1 MNPKKG
7 VNDFRFFDSN
17 CYITSCMA
25 FLRLFETLQQKFLS
39 EKTKKSSE
47 TAILF
52 IAIASFIIHLAI
64 FYLVDFG
71 ILSINGSLDLLNH
84 PIAAIY
90 TPFSFILLYEVY
102 LLIYYLPKS
111 FTTYIGKQYEIM
123 TLIVIRRLFKD
134 LSNLTLSPEW
144 FKIKYDLQFTYD
156 LITSVLM
163 FFLIYLFFLES
174 KKTPNTVALNESQI
188 GAISRFVKIKKAM
201 ATALV
206 PIFISLAIYSFISWS
221 IKIIYP
227 GESSINSFANINNI
241 FFEQFFT
248 ILIFADVFLL
258 LFSFFLTDEFH
269 KVIRNSGFIIST
281 ILIRLSFSTSGFL
294 NNILILC
301 AVVFG
306 LLILVVYNKFEKH
319 IALEKANSLKTF

>member
-1 MNPKKG
+1 
-7 VNDFRFFDSN
+7 
-17 CYITSCMA
+17 MA
-25 FLRLFETLQQKFLS
+25 FEKLFETLHQKFLS

-47 TAILF
+47 WIILS
-52 IAIASFIIHLAI
+52 IAIASFIIHLVLI
-64 FYLVDFG
+64 YLVDFG
-71 ILSINGSLDLLNH
+71 IISIDNSSDLLSN

-134 LSNLTLSPEW
+134 LSNLTLTTDW
-144 FKIKYDLQFTYD
+144 FNIKYDLQFTYD
-156 LITSVLM
+156 LATSILM
-163 FFLIYLFFLES
+163 FFLIYLFYIQS
-174 KKTPNTVALNESQI
+174 KITYNSKPLNQSQI
-188 GAISRFVKIKKAM
+188 GAISRFVKIKKGL

-206 PIFISLAIYSFISWS
+206 PIFILLAIYSFVDWS

-227 GESSINSFANINNI
+227 VVSGNSSFANINNI

-248 ILIFADVFLL
+248 FLIFADVILL

-281 ILIRLSFSTSGFL
+281 ILIRLSFSITGLL
-294 NNILILC
+294 NNILIVC
-301 AVVFG
+301 AIIFG
-306 LLILVVYNKFEKH
+306 LLIILVHNKFAKS
-319 IALEKANSLKTF
+319 IALEKNNAEKG